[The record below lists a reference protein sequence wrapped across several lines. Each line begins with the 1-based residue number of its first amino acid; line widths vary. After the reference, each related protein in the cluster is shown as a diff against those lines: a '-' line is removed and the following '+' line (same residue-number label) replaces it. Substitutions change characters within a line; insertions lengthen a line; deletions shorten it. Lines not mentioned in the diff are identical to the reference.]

1 MFKLTF
7 WLFECVTKGQLI
19 LKAGFIWTNEILIKK
34 CSDLTLLEQ
43 IVLVIS
49 TFLKIRDWRPNYFS
63 ITRTIFLT
71 VGQNNFGSKI
81 PFRTR
86 EIFFHVQQSIKISPR
101 FYIQVVSKADIVINN
116 WVLVV
121 PETFCLYV
129 VESKKLRKTLLICI
143 QYNVQGIS

>member
-1 MFKLTF
+1 MISKFCKFSAFSFEIQTF
-7 WLFECVTKGQLI
+7 
-19 LKAGFIWTNEILIKK
+19 
-34 CSDLTLLEQ
+34 
-43 IVLVIS
+43 S
-49 TFLKIRDWRPNYFS
+49 T

-86 EIFFHVQQSIKISPR
+86 KIFFHVQQSIKISPR

-121 PETFCLYV
+121 PETFCLYA
-129 VESKKLRKTLLICI
+129 VESKKLRNALLISI
-143 QYNVQGIS
+143 QYNVMYHLQFKSSAVLKSIISRNTIYVHDKHNTPGLSGF